1 MDITDIS
8 TQLLLGFGGL
18 LALVNVLLFLAFA
31 IDRGRAR
38 HDQRRIPA
46 SFLLKLA
53 FLGGWPGA
61 KLAQVVFGCQTQEPP
76 FRTRLNLIMA
86 LQVACAA
93 AGFAVIY
100 APDIDF
106 KQLGSAAL
114 ATVMPPDQPAD
125 VPVTAQVEAA
135 TGPEAPKLPHRFG
148 PGSDG

>member
-1 MDITDIS
+1 MDITDTS

-31 IDRGRAR
+31 IDKG

-61 KLAQVVFGCQTQEPP
+61 KLAQVVFGRQTQEPP

-106 KQLGSAAL
+106 KQLGSTAL
-114 ATVMPPDQPAD
+114 ATVMPPDQPAE
-125 VPVTAQVEAA
+125 VPVTAEVEAA